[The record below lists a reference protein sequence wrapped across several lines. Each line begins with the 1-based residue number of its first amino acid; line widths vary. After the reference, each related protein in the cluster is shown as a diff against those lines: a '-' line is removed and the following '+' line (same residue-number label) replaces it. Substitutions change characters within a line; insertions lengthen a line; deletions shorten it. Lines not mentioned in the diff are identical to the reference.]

1 MELRKMKCKPCT
13 GSTPPLTEEE
23 IKELLQQVKN
33 WKLEG
38 KKLVKKFKFKDFVQ
52 AMKFVNEIAE
62 EEEHHPDIEIH
73 YNRVTLTIWTH
84 AINNLSENDF
94 ILAAKID
101 GIAV

>member
-1 MELRKMKCKPCT
+1 MKCKPCT

-38 KKLVKKFKFKDFVQ
+38 KKLVKKFKFKYFVQ
-52 AMKFVNEIAE
+52 AMKFINKIAEIAE